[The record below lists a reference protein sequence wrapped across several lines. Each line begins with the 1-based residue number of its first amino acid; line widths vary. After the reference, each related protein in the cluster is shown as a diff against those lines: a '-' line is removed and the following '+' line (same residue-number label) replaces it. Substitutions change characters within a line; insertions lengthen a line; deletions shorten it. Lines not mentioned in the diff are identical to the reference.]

1 MNLYNAGVYPGGGGI
16 TERITVQNARQGD
29 ADAFGV
35 LVRAYSGQVRAI
47 AYAILLNDADAEEV
61 VQETFLR
68 AYERLGQLR
77 DPDHFS
83 SWVARIARSCALLRL
98 RHRRREVLTTTPRPT
113 DSPSEG
119 PTGQERFEQ
128 REDLREVLVGAL
140 EALPDSLRLPLVMR
154 HMQDASYEDISR
166 ALLIRQDAVRRRVK
180 RARERLIQHF
190 RRSGRRE
197 DCIDLLRTYGLAG
210 VTAGGH
216 AWRVLEELLGKPPP
230 GGHAVSRVNAP
241 LAYGALG
248 AAALGGLLVGGLW
261 MTQWSAFRQMDDVT
275 DDGVAWVATTP
286 AAVGAPAAAPTRRRP
301 RRGRVVL
308 APGAE
313 HLGWLPW
320 QPGKNPSLPRRQQE
334 FVRSAPAGAV
344 VDSDPGVFRRFEPA
358 EGVVTLEVWMKP
370 SLEEVN
376 AGIGLLMESLDNSSG
391 PGLAKNETNR
401 WLYYP
406 ERGHGQVACADVE
419 PQGHDIKLVYRTGP
433 STYDL
438 YLDGNL
444 IDADIP
450 QPSLAL
456 VGQAVTGVY
465 VFSGRGGVGASTYFD
480 DLSVTVEEPMIR

>member
-1 MNLYNAGVYPGGGGI
+1 MNLYNARRALGRGGI
-16 TERITVQNARQGD
+16 TERAVIQRARRGD
-29 ADAFGV
+29 ADAFGD
-35 LVRAYSGQVRAI
+35 LVRAYSGQVHAI
-47 AYAILLNDADAEEV
+47 EYAILLNDADAEDAM
-61 VQETFLR
+61 QEAFLR

-98 RHRRREVLTTTPRPT
+98 RHRRREVITTTPRAPDSHGEDVT
-113 DSPSEG
+113 D
-119 PTGQERFEQ
+119 QERFEQ
-128 REDLREVLVGAL
+128 REDLRRLLVGAL

-180 RARERLIQHF
+180 RARERLIEHF

-197 DCIDLLRTYGLAG
+197 DCIDLLRTYGLSAG
-210 VTAGGH
+210 AVGTHVARLIEGLRGTSP
-216 AWRVLEELLGKPPP
+216 ADP
-230 GGHAVSRVNAP
+230 HAVSQVDTPMLWGAVGAVA
-241 LAYGALG
+241 LA
-248 AAALGGLLVGGLW
+248 GLLVGGLW
-261 MTQWSAFRQMDDVT
+261 ATRWSALRQMDDPAGEEPT
-275 DDGVAWVATTP
+275 WVALTP
-286 AAVGAPAAAPTRRRP
+286 AISRASAGPP
-301 RRGRVVL
+301 RQARAGRVVL
-308 APGAE
+308 AAGAE
-313 HLGWLPW
+313 HMGWRPW

-370 SLEEVN
+370 SLDEVN

-406 ERGHGQVACADVE
+406 DRGGGQVACADVLAG
-419 PQGHDIKLVYRTGP
+419 GHDIKLVYRTEP

-438 YLDGNL
+438 YLDGKL

-450 QPSLAL
+450 QPSHSL

-465 VFSGRGGVGASTYFD
+465 VFSGRGGEGAPTYFD
-480 DLSVTVEEPMIR
+480 DLRVTVEDDTMP